1 MQYLPIS
8 SLHYIFVLNHN
19 GRILDQITVLP
30 YVELVVKNVFYDL
43 LVRFA
48 FLKDRNAKVASY
60 TNSAVSLYVNSFQKR
75 FSYDLSGLCLCIR

>member
-1 MQYLPIS
+1 MMLS
-8 SLHYIFVLNHN
+8 NAL
-19 GRILDQITVLP
+19 LDHKEFEMRSVFGGE
-30 YVELVVKNVFYDL
+30 ELVVRNVFYDL